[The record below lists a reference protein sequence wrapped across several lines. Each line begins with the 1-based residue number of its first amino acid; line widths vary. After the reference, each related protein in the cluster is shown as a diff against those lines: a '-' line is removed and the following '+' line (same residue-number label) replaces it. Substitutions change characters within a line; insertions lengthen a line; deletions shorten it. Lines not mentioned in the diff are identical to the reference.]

1 MSVLTILAGD
11 TLEVDRAL
19 DAGAPDDL
27 VLVIEAYEAR
37 VFGDGD
43 DFVAALEQRAA
54 DVFAAPAPGRG
65 WFGRRHAVVAART
78 ASGPGANESEIF
90 LTLDGT
96 GTDAIV
102 LGGGVV
108 AAATGASPLVVL
120 GSHADV
126 EELDRSL
133 ATDQSGDLARVLAY
147 DGSLAASPLVTEADE
162 LLSTAF
168 WTPEMCRA
176 VVRAAEATG
185 AWASDPDDP
194 VPGREVSLAAISP
207 VLFANLE
214 GHVRQLVVPMLR
226 SHWPTIAD
234 AGVHDAF
241 VIKYAAGSGRA
252 DLPLHHDVAQISG
265 SVRLNEGYE
274 GGVLEFPRQGFSNE
288 KMAIGTLLVWPSLV
302 THPHRSSPVTR
313 GVKYALTVW
322 FRLPGS

>member
-11 TLEVDRAL
+11 IQEVDRAL
-19 DAGAPDDL
+19 ADGAPDDL

-43 DFVAALEQRAA
+43 DFYAALEPCAA
-54 DVFAAPAPGRG
+54 DVVAAPAPGRA
-65 WFGRRHAVVAART
+65 WFGRRHAVVAARR
-78 ASGPGANESEIF
+78 SKGANESEIF

-102 LGGGVV
+102 LGGGVI

-120 GSHADV
+120 GSRADV
-126 EELDRSL
+126 DHLDRAL
-133 ATDQSGDLARVLAY
+133 ATDQSGDLARLLAY
-147 DGSLAASPLVTEADE
+147 DGALAASPLVTEGDD
-162 LLSTAF
+162 LLSTAL

-176 VVRAAEATG
+176 VVAAAEAAG

-214 GHVRQLVVPMLR
+214 GHLRQLVVPMLR

-241 VIKYAAGSGRA
+241 VIKYVAGSGRA

-265 SVRLNEGYE
+265 SVRLNDGYE

-288 KMAIGTLLVWPSLV
+288 KMPIGTLLVWPSLV

-313 GVKYALTVW
+313 GVKYALTIW
-322 FRLPGS
+322 FRLPGP

>member
-11 TLEVDRAL
+11 TQEVDRAL
-19 DAGAPDDL
+19 ADGAPDDL

-43 DFVAALEQRAA
+43 DFCAALEQCAA
-54 DVFAAPAPGRG
+54 DVVAAPAPGRA
-65 WFGRRHAVVAART
+65 WFGRRHAVVAARH
-78 ASGPGANESEIF
+78 SRGVNESEIF

-108 AAATGASPLVVL
+108 AAATGGSPLVVL

-126 EELDRSL
+126 EELDRAL
-133 ATDQSGDLARVLAY
+133 ASDESGDLARLLAY
-147 DGSLAASPLVTEADE
+147 AL
-162 LLSTAF
+162 

-176 VVRAAEATG
+176 VVAAAEAAG

-194 VPGREVSLAAISP
+194 VPGRELSLAAISP

-214 GHVRQLVVPMLR
+214 GHLRQLVVPMLR

-241 VIKYAAGSGRA
+241 VIKYAAGTSRA

-265 SVRLNEGYE
+265 SVRLNDGYE

-288 KMAIGTLLVWPSLV
+288 KMPIGTLLVWPSLV
-302 THPHRSSPVTR
+302 THPHRSSAVTR
-313 GVKYALTVW
+313 GVKYALTIW